1 MKGEGGLEL
10 GNSAEM
16 ISAELAVG
24 NSAELEISESAE
36 DDVGMWE
43 SKVLTSLF
51 GCEVCGTRAS
61 VSSLSNF
68 EDLKEI
74 DVNNEGLNSGVGSV
88 FLPLRRC
95 NKRKVRDPV
104 VVDEDFA
111 EFGGFRGIKASD
123 KAEAMLGEI

>member
-43 SKVLTSLF
+43 SKVLTSLKVL
-51 GCEVCGTRAS
+51 GV
-61 VSSLSNF
+61 LSN
-68 EDLKEI
+68 
-74 DVNNEGLNSGVGSV
+74 
-88 FLPLRRC
+88 LPLAIG
-95 NKRKVRDPV
+95 
-104 VVDEDFA
+104 EMFA
-111 EFGGFRGIKASD
+111 VA
-123 KAEAMLGEI
+123 ALMALGLLC